1 MAQANLD
8 LDFVTLSTVDIDLV
22 GKLLDRCRET
32 HNDDTAGTNS
42 EDTEADSMSYNGPL
56 SQENLSVVYE
66 CPCTESSTVRDDFF
80 VLVYVGLEKKA
91 WPPKCQECKINIDL
105 NHVRPYIPMVLVQT
119 WLRVRE
125 EYDDP
130 FPVYCATPDCM
141 QYLNKSTYSTD
152 NKWAACST
160 CNSKTCTICNSLKS
174 WHTDQG
180 KCPDSIEPESREEM
194 RRRGFKPCPW
204 CKQMIE
210 RDYGCDHI
218 HCDQC
223 GKNFCYSCGR
233 KKGRSEL
240 PCNCRG
246 EHEWVDEAMEEMN
259 PEAQQ
264 DILDRIQNG
273 MNLPQRFHDLRDIEL
288 LPEGRFRGMG
298 YRVGEEGDEPA
309 PAENIMDDPREE
321 PEPAARAGPRRQIVQ
336 QGFNHWQAMQ
346 DFGENERFFYG
357 GNFMG
362 AGLRLGGENEERLE
376 GQDAMVPEPDIA
388 EWDAPDVDWGQE
400 VSVQM
405 DHYNFYGRG
414 RRLDDAE
421 EDLQMVDNNNVEEEE
436 GQHDTDTNGWS
447 NADEEDDGYNWT
459 PGYAFGVRYG
469 GGRPL
474 GDAPVIDRTHD
485 DANASN
491 NMDVSPDV
499 LPHVRQQPLPNRDYG
514 QSGRPIYLF
523 PGQGRTL
530 GKTVAEVDVDNDA
543 GPSAAP
549 EVPPPQDNGF
559 NHFRARE
566 YGANG
571 RGGQFEYRHFR
582 GGGQRLGD

>member
-1 MAQANLD
+1 MAQAHLD
-8 LDFVTLSTVDIDLV
+8 LDFVTLSTADIDLV

-42 EDTEADSMSYNGPL
+42 EDTEADSMSYNESLPE
-56 SQENLSVVYE
+56 QNLSVVYE
-66 CPCTESSTVRDDFF
+66 CPCTESSTVRDDFV
-80 VLVYVGLEKKA
+80 VLVL
-91 WPPKCQECKINIDL
+91 
-105 NHVRPYIPMVLVQT
+105 
-119 WLRVRE
+119 
-125 EYDDP
+125 
-130 FPVYCATPDCM
+130 YCATPDCK

-160 CNSKTCTICNSLKS
+160 CNSKTCTTCNSLKS

-180 KCPDSIEPESREEM
+180 KCADSIEPESREEM

-210 RDYGCDHI
+210 RDYGCDHM

-223 GKNFCYSCGR
+223 GKNFCYNCGR

-298 YRVGEEGDEPA
+298 RRVGEEGDEPA
-309 PAENIMDDPREE
+309 PAENIMDDPHVGSESEPE
-321 PEPAARAGPRRQIVQ
+321 PEPAARAGPRRQIVR

-362 AGLRLGGENEERLE
+362 AGLRLGEENEERLE

-388 EWDAPDVDWGQE
+388 EWAAPDADWGRE

-421 EDLQMVDNNNVEEEE
+421 EDLQMVDNDNVEEED
-436 GQHDTDTNGWS
+436 GQHDTDMNGWS

-474 GDAPVIDRTHD
+474 GDGPVIDRTHD
-485 DANASN
+485 DADASN
-491 NMDVSPDV
+491 SMDVSPDV
-499 LPHVRQQPLPNRDYG
+499 LPHVRQQPLQDRSYG
-514 QSGRPIYLF
+514 QTARPLYLF
-523 PGQGRTL
+523 SGQGRTL
-530 GKTVAEVDVDNDA
+530 GEIAAEVDVDNDA

-549 EVPPPQDNGF
+549 EVPSPQDNGF

-571 RGGQFEYRHFR
+571 RGAQFGYRHFR